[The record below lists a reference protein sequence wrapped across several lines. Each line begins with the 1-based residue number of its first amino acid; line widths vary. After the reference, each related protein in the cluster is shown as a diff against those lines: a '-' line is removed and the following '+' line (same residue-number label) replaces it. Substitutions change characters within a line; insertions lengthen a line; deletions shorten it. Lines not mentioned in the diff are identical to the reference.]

1 LCWDQSRQASGRPRQ
16 AAKAK
21 AAIEGHSITPKELNL
36 PSTVSGVVRN
46 FDSINVE
53 CTTMANLGRSW
64 VRFVI
69 DPRKRNAGQGGGVPE
84 RRHADDVTIHSNAS
98 VEKQIEE
105 RRRAEMKAR

>member
-69 DPRKRNAGQGGGVPE
+69 DPRKRNAGGVPE
-84 RRHADDVTIHSNAS
+84 RRHAHAVTIHSNAS
-98 VEKQIEE
+98 VEKRIEE
-105 RRRAEMKAR
+105 RRRAEMKPR